1 MKRNGRGETKERESA
16 KERSCEKRAREIG
29 LLFEVV
35 VFVKGEEEEE
45 EEEEERCQAI
55 PVFRETSSDIRTSR
69 WVKSVQQE
77 RADQGSP
84 CSLELLS

>member
-1 MKRNGRGETKERESA
+1 MKRNGRGETKERERA

-45 EEEEERCQAI
+45 EEERCQAI
-55 PVFRETSSDIRTSR
+55 PVFRETSSVIRTSR

-77 RADQGSP
+77 RAGQGSP